1 MNKFFKEYFHDA
13 KHDKIKENVFVFRMC
28 FSVGIIF
35 VCMFAM
41 AFAAY
46 GFFSSDIYTQ
56 PSAISS
62 ARYSLSVKGM
72 EGMVLPVW
80 EASDTEQTDSV
91 QIMSPNAPA
100 EVSMNVP
107 GSVAQ
112 YSLAP
117 GNYTFVLE
125 KEVGPDFASTGY
137 CKIVF
142 NGKYQAENSDAY
154 YTKQIGA
161 INPEESK
168 NLRYVYI
175 SVSETT
181 VVDFVPSWGTYSG
194 EGFDESTTTIS
205 PSGQQVT
212 NVNQTPDEPPLLIR
226 SLPITKKTFWKKYK
240 NNFKTAVFQRFFY
253 RFFNLFVL

>member
-100 EVSMNVP
+100 EVSINVP

-154 YTKQIGA
+154 YTKHVFVGVASLWSGWPRHGTPPSAAGYFTGHRGA
-161 INPEESK
+161 VCG
-168 NLRYVYI
+168 VYLYGAPSAPVPRPADR
-175 SVSETT
+175 SV
-181 VVDFVPSWGTYSG
+181 WAA
-194 EGFDESTTTIS
+194 I
-205 PSGQQVT
+205 
-212 NVNQTPDEPPLLIR
+212 L
-226 SLPITKKTFWKKYK
+226 
-240 NNFKTAVFQRFFY
+240 NNS
-253 RFFNLFVL
+253 